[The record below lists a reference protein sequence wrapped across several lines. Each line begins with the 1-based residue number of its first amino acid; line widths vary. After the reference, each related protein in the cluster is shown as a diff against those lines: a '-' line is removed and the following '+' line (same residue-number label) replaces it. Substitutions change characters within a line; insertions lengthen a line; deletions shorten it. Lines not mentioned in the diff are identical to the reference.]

1 MEERGDC
8 SVSTWGKIFT
18 AIRGGVNEVAEA
30 AADGQSMRILDQEI
44 RDAEQSLRQARSDL
58 AGIMA
63 SNKSVVRRLEENRA
77 KEVKDTDSAR
87 AAINAGRTDLA
98 QGLAQRIANTRT
110 EVQRDQEELD
120 RLLPRQQQM
129 LRTIQDTEARI
140 TQMKREVENVKANES
155 LLRAQSAIAHSQS
168 GINTRLGSAVESL
181 ERIKKRQEIVAGR
194 LEAGAELAALENG
207 SDLDRQLREAGIGNS
222 SHSADDVLAQL
233 MAPSGSRE
241 HVLLPAPSDK
251 TRQ

>member
-1 MEERGDC
+1 M
-8 SVSTWGKIFT
+8 STWSKIFT
-18 AIRGGVNEVAEA
+18 AIRGGVNEATESVADNQA
-30 AADGQSMRILDQEI
+30 MRILDQEI

-63 SNKSVVRRLEENRA
+63 SNKSVARRLEENRA
-77 KEVKDTDSAR
+77 KETKDSDSAR
-87 AAINAGRTDLA
+87 SAVSAGRMDLA
-98 QGLAQRIANTRT
+98 QGLAQRIATIRS

-155 LLRAQSAIAHSQS
+155 LLKAQSAIAYSQS

-181 ERIKKRQEIVAGR
+181 DRIKKRQELTAGR
-194 LEAGAELAALENG
+194 IEAGAELAALENG
-207 SDLDRQLREAGIGNS
+207 NNLDRQLREAGIGGS
-222 SHSADDVLAQL
+222 SQSADDILKQL
-233 MAPSGSRE
+233 MAPSGSGE
-241 HVLLPAPSDK
+241 QVLLPAPSTK
-251 TRQ
+251 TY

>member
-1 MEERGDC
+1 M
-8 SVSTWGKIFT
+8 STWSKIFT
-18 AIRGGVNEVAEA
+18 AIRGGVNEAAESVADNQA
-30 AADGQSMRILDQEI
+30 MRILDQEI

-63 SNKSVVRRLEENRA
+63 SNKSVARRLEENRA
-77 KEVKDTDSAR
+77 KETRDSDSAR
-87 AAINAGRTDLA
+87 SAVAAGRMDLA
-98 QGLAQRIANTRT
+98 QGLAQRIATMRS

-155 LLRAQSAIAHSQS
+155 LLKAQSAIAHSQS

-181 ERIKKRQEIVAGR
+181 ERIKKRQEMTAGR
-194 LEAGAELAALENG
+194 IEAGAELAALENG
-207 SDLDRQLREAGIGNS
+207 NDLDRQLREAGIGGS
-222 SHSADDVLAQL
+222 SQSADDILKQL
-233 MAPSGSRE
+233 MAPSGSGE
-241 HVLLPAPSDK
+241 QVLLPAPSTK
-251 TRQ
+251 TY

>member
-1 MEERGDC
+1 M
-8 SVSTWGKIFT
+8 STWSKIFT
-18 AIRGGVNEVAEA
+18 AIRGGVNEAAESVADNQA
-30 AADGQSMRILDQEI
+30 MRILDQEI

-63 SNKSVVRRLEENRA
+63 SNKSVARRLEENRA
-77 KEVKDTDSAR
+77 KETKDSDSAR
-87 AAINAGRTDLA
+87 SAVSAGRMDLA
-98 QGLAQRIANTRT
+98 QGLAQRIATIRS

-155 LLRAQSAIAHSQS
+155 LLKAQSAIAHSQS

-181 ERIKKRQEIVAGR
+181 ERIKKRQEMTAGR
-194 LEAGAELAALENG
+194 IEAGAELAALENG
-207 SDLDRQLREAGIGNS
+207 NDLDRQLREAGIGGS
-222 SHSADDVLAQL
+222 SQSADDILKQL
-233 MAPSGSRE
+233 MAPGGSGE
-241 HVLLPAPSDK
+241 QLLLPAPSAK
-251 TRQ
+251 AY